1 MHATKSNSDA
11 RFLKTA
17 KAINAEKFQQFLTL
31 LKMNVFTSIDKITE
45 FFARNELS
53 IEIFFQGHDTHLF
66 FSFLFIYKTL
76 TWM

>member
-1 MHATKSNSDA
+1 MHAIKSNSDA

-31 LKMNVFTSIDKITE
+31 LKMDVFTSIDKKTE

-53 IEIFFQGHDTHLF
+53 VENFFQEHDTHLL
-66 FSFLFIYKTL
+66 FSFLFIYKRL
-76 TWM
+76 T